1 MIDRLL
7 RRHPALTELLLVSTG
22 LLVYFLS
29 RGRIQDRHAAAQR
42 NAAALVRL
50 ERRWGLFWEPA
61 MNAWAARS
69 RLQTRV
75 WNLVYFW
82 AHAPLIVGGGLW
94 LYHRYPRVYIL
105 TRNAFLGSAIIGLT
119 SYRLFP
125 VAPPRLAE
133 GHAFVDTMQESSRL
147 SYQAQSLSPFVNPY
161 AAVPS
166 LHFGWSFLLSVALV
180 LARPRAGWAWLAG
193 VVQPVAMFVA
203 IVATGNHW
211 VLDAAAGLA
220 ACLAGLAGSI
230 LHRMVRESRPRQP
243 ADD

>member
-1 MIDRLL
+1 MIRRLL

-42 NAAALVRL
+42 NAATLVRW

-61 MNAWAARS
+61 LNTRTAAS
-69 RLQTRV
+69 RVQTRL

-82 AHAPLIVGGGLW
+82 AHAPLIVVGGVW
-94 LYHRYPRVYIL
+94 LYRRAPRAYRL

-133 GHAFVDTMQESSRL
+133 GHSFVDTMQEHSKL

-166 LHFGWSFLLSVALV
+166 LHFGWSFLLGVGLV
-180 LARPRAGWAWLAG
+180 VARPRAWWAWLAA
-193 VVQPVAMFVA
+193 VAQPVLMFAA

-220 ACLAGLAGSI
+220 ACLAGLGGAL
-230 LHRMVRESRPRQP
+230 LHRARDRSRT
-243 ADD
+243 